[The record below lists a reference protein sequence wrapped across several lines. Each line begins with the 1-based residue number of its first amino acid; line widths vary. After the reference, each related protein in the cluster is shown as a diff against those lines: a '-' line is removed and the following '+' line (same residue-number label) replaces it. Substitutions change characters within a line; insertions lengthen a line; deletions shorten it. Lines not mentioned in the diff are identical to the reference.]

1 MPHTHP
7 PTNEP
12 VVANE
17 PSSAKPAT
25 ESPAIAGRC
34 RLTVAVFVVLVVTL
48 LAADLWIKHAAF
60 KNVADTPIRLTRDT
74 SGEPIIWAQT
84 DRPPPMDL
92 IHQGL
97 VVVEQA
103 GTVEGQSKR
112 WWIKRSRVHENSP
125 ASAMPPHEPTELIP
139 KVLNLQLTINTG
151 AVFGMGKGFRTGFLI
166 IGVIA
171 IVLITWFFTRSP
183 RHDRVFQFALALIL
197 SGALGNLYD
206 RYFFAAVRD
215 MFHMLPSTR
224 LWPWIFNFADIA
236 LVVGVCLIILHTF
249 RKDMQ
254 AKKTAHQIEFN
265 KAQSKN
271 A

>member
-1 MPHTHP
+1 MPDTTP
-7 PTNEP
+7 STEPGEPNALQPTEQ
-12 VVANE
+12 
-17 PSSAKPAT
+17 T
-25 ESPAIAGRC
+25 PAIAGRC
-34 RLTVAVFVVLVVTL
+34 PATVTVFVLLVIAL
-48 LAADLWIKHAAF
+48 LAADLWIKHASF
-60 KNVADTPIRLTRDT
+60 KSVADTPIRLTRDAG
-74 SGEPIIWAQT
+74 GEPIIWAQT

-103 GTVEGQSKR
+103 DTPTGQNKR
-112 WWIKRSRVHENSP
+112 WWIKRSRAHENRP

-139 KVLNLQLTINTG
+139 KVLDLQLTINTG

-171 IVLITWFFTRSP
+171 IALITWFFTRSP

-215 MFHMLPSTR
+215 MFHLMPSIPW
-224 LWPWIFNFADIA
+224 LWPWIFNFADVA

-254 AKKTAHQIEFN
+254 AKKAAKT
-265 KAQSKN
+265 QSSSDE
-271 A
+271 